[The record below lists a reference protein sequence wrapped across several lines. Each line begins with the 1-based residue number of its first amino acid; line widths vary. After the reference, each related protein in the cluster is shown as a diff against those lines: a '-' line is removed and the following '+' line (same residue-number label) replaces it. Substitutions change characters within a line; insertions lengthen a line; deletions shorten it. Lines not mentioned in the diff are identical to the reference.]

1 MTVQKISNHDYR
13 NAIDFL
19 RDLGERDGIIMKI
32 SALRECSA
40 TVATNNHHD
49 LSFWE
54 LRRTQALNKPRLESS
69 IAFTLIHKTKRVS
82 TAVATASAPSPTF
95 QYDPVTWLVHSATV
109 LRLWMTV
116 R

>member
-1 MTVQKISNHDYR
+1 
-13 NAIDFL
+13 
-19 RDLGERDGIIMKI
+19 MKI
-32 SALRECSA
+32 LALRECSA

-54 LRRTQALNKPRLESS
+54 LRQTQVLDKPNIESG
-69 IAFTLIHKTKRVS
+69 IAFPLIHKAEKVS
-82 TAVATASAPSPTF
+82 TAVAIDSAASLAF
-95 QYDPVTWLVHSATV
+95 QYDRVTWLVHSATV